1 MLSVFTTPN
10 DAGYLVEEVGIMIRN
25 IIWMLTG
32 FALGM
37 LSLFMYGKMADEKAG
52 RCASLLDELYVNKP
66 HEGRLTEWIYEAR
79 SQDHTDVEFIALK
92 VRELAYVFSAA
103 YAGLV
108 SSGQNEYIQKL
119 NEIKHVLGVVR

>member
-66 HEGRLTEWIYEAR
+66 REGRLTEWIYEAR
-79 SQDHTDVEFIALK
+79 SQNHRDVESIALE

-108 SSGQNEYIQKL
+108 CSGQNEYIQKL